1 MYYVTGDK
9 KPLQF
14 TKQANIA
21 ELTRKSI
28 VRDLRALP
36 SAYSRVPIFKVDLH
50 QRLTCPGSYFPLVF
64 GSWKRPTSESLEKF
78 AFS

>member
-14 TKQANIA
+14 TKQANIE

-36 SAYSRVPIFKVDLH
+36 SAY
-50 QRLTCPGSYFPLVF
+50 
-64 GSWKRPTSESLEKF
+64 
-78 AFS
+78 

>member
-1 MYYVTGDK
+1 MYYVTGD

-36 SAYSRVPIFKVDLH
+36 SAY
-50 QRLTCPGSYFPLVF
+50 
-64 GSWKRPTSESLEKF
+64 
-78 AFS
+78 